1 MRIGLLFASLCL
13 MSTCLHAKPQRVT
26 IFADDA
32 YPPYSYVE
40 NGRAVGIYPEI
51 LRAADVLM
59 TEFEVELQPI
69 PWRRGLKLLEAGRI
83 FALLPPY
90 YYPQRRPYIHPYS
103 DPILDEEVVV
113 FCQNA
118 WLSKRKSTEW
128 PRDFYGLT
136 IGMNDGFSLGGQAFW
151 MAVEEKRIEVKYAN
165 GNRVN
170 LLKLR
175 GDRID
180 CYVNDR
186 ISILWELTRLKR
198 EGIVD
203 TVNFSMAAKI
213 SLEQG
218 YIGFTNQNLEQY
230 PYQSQF
236 VAAFNSALAELK
248 SSGQLDKIVGRYIE

>member
-1 MRIGLLFASLCL
+1 MSKRMAQQTQVHRMASGLLRFNHRNERWIQPRRSSVL
-13 MSTCLHAKPQRVT
+13 
-26 IFADDA
+26 
-32 YPPYSYVE
+32 E
-40 NGRAVGIYPEI
+40 GR
-51 LRAADVLM
+51 
-59 TEFEVELQPI
+59 
-69 PWRRGLKLLEAGRI
+69 RRK
-83 FALLPPY
+83 
-90 YYPQRRPYIHPYS
+90 
-103 DPILDEEVVV
+103 
-113 FCQNA
+113 
-118 WLSKRKSTEW
+118 K
-128 PRDFYGLT
+128 
-136 IGMNDGFSLGGQAFW
+136 
-151 MAVEEKRIEVKYAN
+151 IEVKYAN

-218 YIGFTNQNLEQY
+218 YIGFTNRNLEQY

>member
-1 MRIGLLFASLCL
+1 M
-13 MSTCLHAKPQRVT
+13 
-26 IFADDA
+26 
-32 YPPYSYVE
+32 
-40 NGRAVGIYPEI
+40 
-51 LRAADVLM
+51 
-59 TEFEVELQPI
+59 
-69 PWRRGLKLLEAGRI
+69 
-83 FALLPPY
+83 
-90 YYPQRRPYIHPYS
+90 
-103 DPILDEEVVV
+103 
-113 FCQNA
+113 
-118 WLSKRKSTEW
+118 SKRMAQQTQVHRMASRLLRFNHRNERW
-128 PRDFYGLT
+128 IQPRRASVLE
-136 IGMNDGFSLGGQAFW
+136 SC
-151 MAVEEKRIEVKYAN
+151 RYAN

>member
-13 MSTCLHAKPQRVT
+13 MSTSLHAKPQRVT

-59 TEFEVELQPI
+59 TEFEIELQPI

-113 FCQNA
+113 CSANA
-118 WLSKRKSTEW
+118 S
-128 PRDFYGLT
+128 PPNGLET
-136 IGMNDGFSLGGQAFW
+136 F
-151 MAVEEKRIEVKYAN
+151 
-165 GNRVN
+165 
-170 LLKLR
+170 
-175 GDRID
+175 
-180 CYVNDR
+180 
-186 ISILWELTRLKR
+186 
-198 EGIVD
+198 
-203 TVNFSMAAKI
+203 TV
-213 SLEQG
+213 
-218 YIGFTNQNLEQY
+218 
-230 PYQSQF
+230 
-236 VAAFNSALAELK
+236 
-248 SSGQLDKIVGRYIE
+248 

>member
-1 MRIGLLFASLCL
+1 MKRWWF
-13 MSTCLHAKPQRVT
+13 
-26 IFADDA
+26 
-32 YPPYSYVE
+32 
-40 NGRAVGIYPEI
+40 
-51 LRAADVLM
+51 
-59 TEFEVELQPI
+59 
-69 PWRRGLKLLEAGRI
+69 
-83 FALLPPY
+83 
-90 YYPQRRPYIHPYS
+90 
-103 DPILDEEVVV
+103 
-113 FCQNA
+113 
-118 WLSKRKSTEW
+118 LSKRMAQQTQVHRMASGL
-128 PRDFYGLT
+128 YGLT

-151 MAVEEKRIEVKYAN
+151 KAVEEKKIEVKYAN

-218 YIGFTNQNLEQY
+218 YIGFTNRNLEQY

-248 SSGQLDKIVGRYIE
+248 AAANSTRLLAAILSNVAPLRRQATAV

>member
-1 MRIGLLFASLCL
+1 MAQQTQVHRMASGLLRFNHRNERWIQPRRAS
-13 MSTCLHAKPQRVT
+13 
-26 IFADDA
+26 
-32 YPPYSYVE
+32 
-40 NGRAVGIYPEI
+40 
-51 LRAADVLM
+51 VL
-59 TEFEVELQPI
+59 ESC
-69 PWRRGLKLLEAGRI
+69 RRKE
-83 FALLPPY
+83 
-90 YYPQRRPYIHPYS
+90 
-103 DPILDEEVVV
+103 
-113 FCQNA
+113 
-118 WLSKRKSTEW
+118 
-128 PRDFYGLT
+128 
-136 IGMNDGFSLGGQAFW
+136 
-151 MAVEEKRIEVKYAN
+151 IEVKYAN